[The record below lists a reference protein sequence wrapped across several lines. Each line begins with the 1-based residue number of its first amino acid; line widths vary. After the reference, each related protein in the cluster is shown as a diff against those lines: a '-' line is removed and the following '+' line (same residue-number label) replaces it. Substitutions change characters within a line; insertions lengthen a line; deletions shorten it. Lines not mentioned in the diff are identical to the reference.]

1 MKKNRIN
8 MATVIVILLFAV
20 VVLFYYIL
28 LPWTNIDTASIKKE
42 LPAATGQP
50 GFHYGSNLVFGLYQT
65 AEVISNER

>member
-42 LPAATGQP
+42 LPAATGQL
-50 GFHYGSNLVFGLYQT
+50 GFHCGSDDVTGLYQIS
-65 AEVISNER
+65 EVNSNDR